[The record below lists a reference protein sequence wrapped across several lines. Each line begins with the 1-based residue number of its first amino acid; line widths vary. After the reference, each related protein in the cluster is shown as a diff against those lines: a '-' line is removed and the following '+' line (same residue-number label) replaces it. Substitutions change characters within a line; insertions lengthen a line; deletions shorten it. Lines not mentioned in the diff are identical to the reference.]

1 MDAVILLG
9 GDTVAD
15 MDLGETVGSA
25 LPLCLG
31 VVIGLTLILRLGVFR
46 SFVVP
51 IEAAIGILLGIS
63 ASLGV
68 AVAIF
73 QWGWLN
79 EVIGLDEP
87 MPIVSFIPVVM
98 FAVLFG
104 LSMDYEVFI
113 LSRIREDFVR
123 DRKSTR
129 LNSSH

>member
-1 MDAVILLG
+1 MP
-9 GDTVAD
+9 GDTAANIYRAD
-15 MDLGETVGSA
+15 KFGSA
-25 LPLCLG
+25 VPG
-31 VVIGLTLILRLGVFR
+31 FMGIVIVLTLLLVLVVFR
-46 SFVVP
+46 SFVGA
-51 IEAAIGILLGIS
+51 IKAAIGILLSIS

>member
-1 MDAVILLG
+1 MGI
-9 GDTVAD
+9 
-15 MDLGETVGSA
+15 
-25 LPLCLG
+25 
-31 VVIGLTLILRLGVFR
+31 VIGLTLILLLVVFR

-51 IEAAIGILLGIS
+51 IKAAIGILLSIS

-98 FAVLFG
+98 FALLFG

-123 DRKSTR
+123 TGDARGSVVSGLTSSARVIPPAADRKRTR
-129 LNSSH
+129 LHSSH